1 EVKLRPGAPWEEFR
15 AALDDFWSTPMDPD
29 LPAWRYGLVHQ
40 DSPPRAVLAV
50 EMHHSQADGVSAL
63 GLLDRLL
70 DPAPDDPLTERQPGP
85 HGRRRTAGVR
95 HIAKGLWHLATRGP
109 VPRHPLRDVEGS
121 GRRQLARVPIP
132 LEQLRALA
140 GRFDARPHEIVLAL
154 VAEALPRALEPAGL
168 LLPGRPLRAMVP
180 VAVRAPRFDR
190 VFGNWTGAL
199 AVDLPAGA
207 GSFARTLEMLQEELR
222 RRASRHE
229 AEAAAAVMWLA
240 GQLPAGL
247 PRLFVRAV
255 YQRRFFT
262 TVVSYMPGAR
272 RGRWV
277 GGARVRAMYPVL
289 PLAKGVPLT
298 VGAVVADGTVG
309 MAVLLDPALGL
320 DPDAVELAFVSAI
333 DDALGS

>member
-1 EVKLRPGAPWEEFR
+1 
-15 AALDDFWSTPMDPD
+15 
-29 LPAWRYGLVHQ
+29 
-40 DSPPRAVLAV
+40 
-50 EMHHSQADGVSAL
+50 
-63 GLLDRLL
+63 
-70 DPAPDDPLTERQPGP
+70 
-85 HGRRRTAGVR
+85 
-95 HIAKGLWHLATRGP
+95 
-109 VPRHPLRDVEGS
+109 
-121 GRRQLARVPIP
+121 
-132 LEQLRALA
+132 
-140 GRFDARPHEIVLAL
+140 
-154 VAEALPRALEPAGL
+154 
-168 LLPGRPLRAMVP
+168 VP

-199 AVDLPAGA
+199 AVDLPVGA
-207 GSFARTLEMLQEELR
+207 GSFGRTLQLLQQELR

-240 GQLPAGL
+240 GQLPRGMH
-247 PRLFVRAV
+247 RWFVRAV

-309 MAVLLDPALGL
+309 LAVLIDPALRL
-320 DPDAVELAFVSAI
+320 DPDALEVAFVSAI